1 MSSNKGIRKAMIN
14 KYGKI
19 CFMEAAG
26 IRQIPKEERKK
37 IKGYKKTDEK
47 LTYHHIVP
55 KSEHG
60 QATEENGAI
69 LKKYNHEWLEQQ
81 PKY

>member
-47 LTYHHIVP
+47 LTYHHIRP
-55 KSEHG
+55 KALGRASNRRKRSYIKE
-60 QATEENGAI
+60 I
-69 LKKYNHEWLEQQ
+69 
-81 PKY
+81 